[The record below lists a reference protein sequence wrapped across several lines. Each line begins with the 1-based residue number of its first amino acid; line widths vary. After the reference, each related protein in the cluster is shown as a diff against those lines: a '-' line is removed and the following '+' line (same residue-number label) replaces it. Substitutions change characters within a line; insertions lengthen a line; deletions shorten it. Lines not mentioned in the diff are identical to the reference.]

1 MFLKNKVAFITGSSS
16 GIGEQLAL
24 AFADHGADVIVH
36 GNSKISEAEKLC
48 QKISNK
54 GVQSLLVKGDLTMRS
69 EVESIFSKIT
79 EVFGRIDI
87 LINNAGT
94 MVKRCKIEDLK
105 FEDWNRIIDVNLTSV
120 FHVTQ
125 AIIPLMKQQ
134 GGGTIINMSSVAAR
148 NGGGGG
154 AVAYATAKGGVSTL
168 TKGLAKELAQYN
180 IRVNAIA
187 PGVITTPFHD
197 QYSTT
202 EMREKMITQVPLGRE
217 GKPEE
222 IAGAALYLASDYS
235 SYVTGEIIEV
245 TGGMV

>member
-1 MFLKNKVAFITGSSS
+1 
-16 GIGEQLAL
+16 
-24 AFADHGADVIVH
+24 
-36 GNSKISEAEKLC
+36 
-48 QKISNK
+48 
-54 GVQSLLVKGDLTMRS
+54 
-69 EVESIFSKIT
+69 
-79 EVFGRIDI
+79 
-87 LINNAGT
+87 
-94 MVKRCKIEDLK
+94 
-105 FEDWNRIIDVNLTSV
+105 
-120 FHVTQ
+120 
-125 AIIPLMKQQ
+125 MKQQ